1 MSAHEKKARAHRLS
15 TKSPIATPPRTFQG
29 RAKSGVEPPSNDNA
43 STKST
48 PDTNASDNEDDS
60 TLSAL
65 AQKDKKIADL
75 EKEMATME
83 DEFETE
89 LTRLSHKLTNESE
102 TAQFWQQ
109 KHSALNQNYLKS
121 DTELR
126 LLRQELGGLNQVKE
140 ERDRDIKTRISSLML
155 DRDAFREAYN
165 EAMGE
170 LRGKDERVRE
180 LQGQVRGLKS
190 WVSREG
196 KGVGGEQISDEVVG
210 ERVRGLGNG
219 LQNWV
224 ITNFRRTKIDLE
236 KMDGDTKDQLLHLVP
251 TYESLAS
258 SSKVHLIQSLVSRIL
273 VEEIFS
279 AYFVGLPKDQADE
292 FSKVEKHLSSFGT
305 IESMNQWRSATLSII
320 QKEAPQKLQS
330 ETAAVVEAVVN
341 YVNRIMD
348 SMGDL
353 QHTESRDQS
362 LRSLINSSIELA
374 RLIRVQKAE
383 FSVMM
388 PSIEGH
394 QMTMFDPDSMEDIGG
409 EDEDTLNEREIR
421 CVVFPGIVKAGDENG
436 ERSHLRNVVAKIRV
450 LCAPD

>member
-1 MSAHEKKARAHRLS
+1 MSGHEKKPRAHRLT

-29 RAKSGVEPPSNDNA
+29 RAKNPSGVEPTNDNT

-48 PDTNASDNEDDS
+48 PDTTASDNEDES
-60 TLSAL
+60 TLSIL
-65 AQKDKKIADL
+65 AEKDKKIAGL
-75 EKEMATME
+75 EKEIATME
-83 DEFETE
+83 DEFEAE
-89 LTRLSHKLTNESE
+89 LTRLSHKLTNENE

-126 LLRQELGGLNQVKE
+126 LLRQELGGAHQVKE

-196 KGVGGEQISDEVVG
+196 KGVGGEQVSDEIVG

-224 ITNFRRTKIDLE
+224 ITNFRRVKIDRMNDE
-236 KMDGDTKDQLLHLVP
+236 TKDQLLHLVP
-251 TYESLAS
+251 TYETLAS

-273 VEEIFS
+273 VEHIFF
-279 AYFVGLPKDQADE
+279 AYFVGLPKEQADD
-292 FSKVEKHLSSFGT
+292 FSKTERFLSSFGT

-320 QKEAPQKLQS
+320 QKDAAQKLQS
-330 ETAAVVEAVVN
+330 ETTAVVEAVVSQ
-341 YVNRIMD
+341 VNQIMN
-348 SMGDL
+348 SIGDL
-353 QHTESRDQS
+353 QHMEGRDQS
-362 LRSLINSSIELA
+362 LRSLVNSSVDLA
-374 RLIRVQKAE
+374 RLMRVQKAE
-383 FSVMM
+383 FSIMM

-394 QMTMFDPDSMEDIGG
+394 QRTMFNPDTMEDIGG
-409 EDEDTLNEREIR
+409 EDEDTLIEREIR